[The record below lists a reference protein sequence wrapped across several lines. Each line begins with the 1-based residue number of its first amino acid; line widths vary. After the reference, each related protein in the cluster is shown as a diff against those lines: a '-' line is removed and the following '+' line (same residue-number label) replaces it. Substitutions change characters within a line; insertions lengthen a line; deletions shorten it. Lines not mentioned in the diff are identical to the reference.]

1 MPDGSGRTQLIE
13 ADKMAPRAQRAP
25 ESARGRHVDRHDR
38 EVSDGAAAPAHR
50 DARADGRSPVA
61 DGVHVR

>member
-25 ESARGRHVDRHDR
+25 ESARGRHVDRR
-38 EVSDGAAAPAHR
+38 RRAAPAWPR
-50 DARADGRSPVA
+50 SQRRRCRARSPRRA
-61 DGVHVR
+61 SGRPQPR